1 MSSTLGAQQIIYGWI
16 ERGMKKGHQLV
27 TKSQGISQEDLEYI
41 DSHSTVTPVSISSF
55 RECNRF
61 FQLPSGRLAFNYV
74 KNIGKDAYG
83 RDGAL
88 YSHFL
93 LLSPPDFVK
102 MDCDFTHV
110 DGMHLRGISTI
121 HDLQRF
127 NTGGGFIPLP
137 EALVEDDH
145 SSEKVE
151 STLVPRNIIHELLK
165 VIGKG
170 KKITLKGKS
179 IENRLQILWNMENL
193 FPDGIWF
200 SYSTCNEWKD
210 GEKFISINFP
220 EEVNGSQDGSFIVD
234 LDIAADNPS
243 RPLSDTNDRFM
254 WAMAGAIEATGK
266 LINDSLKSMK
276 FQEKPLNER
285 VKLYFKALAETYLD
299 LAISG
304 DLDQNEAMEVIIEY
318 MDSNH
323 ILDTEY
329 YMDALSQIVLGNS
342 EHLRYYI
349 KKRMET
355 IASVE
360 DPELSVSRFI
370 NLLDFALKNSR
381 ESHTM
386 ELLYNLYRDS
396 PLSLS
401 KFCFQEIVNHLLE
414 ITDYPD
420 SMLQF
425 LDVADPIFAEW
436 FRNVMKDK
444 EQSSDSIITVIDT
457 LCRMKNRSTE
467 IALLIQKIFNDTIKK
482 KDTSIDPAIQCFI
495 GYSNRIES
503 SSRKEMAKHILDLI
517 EKEKIDPQYDYEK
530 ILLELSERKSDDDE
544 DEESSRRGLFRR
556 K

>member
-41 DSHSTVTPVSISSF
+41 DSHSTVTPVSMSSF

-102 MDCDFTHV
+102 MDSDFTHV

-127 NTGGGFIPLP
+127 NSGGGFIPLP
-137 EALVEDDH
+137 EALVEEDH

-234 LDIAADNPS
+234 LDIAAENPS

>member
-41 DSHSTVTPVSISSF
+41 DSHSTVTPVSMSSF

-102 MDCDFTHV
+102 MDSDFTHV

-145 SSEKVE
+145 SSEKSE

>member
-41 DSHSTVTPVSISSF
+41 DSHSTVTPVSMSSF

-102 MDCDFTHV
+102 MDSDFTHV

-137 EALVEDDH
+137 EALVEEDH

-151 STLVPRNIIHELLK
+151 STLIPRNIIHELLK

>member
-41 DSHSTVTPVSISSF
+41 DSHSTVTPVSMSSF

-102 MDCDFTHV
+102 MDSDFTHV

-137 EALVEDDH
+137 EALVEEDH

-151 STLVPRNIIHELLK
+151 STLIPRNIIHELLK

-234 LDIAADNPS
+234 LDIATDNPS

>member
-102 MDCDFTHV
+102 MDSDFTHV

-137 EALVEDDH
+137 EALVEEDH

-151 STLVPRNIIHELLK
+151 STLIPRNIIHELLK

-234 LDIAADNPS
+234 LDIAAENPS

>member
-41 DSHSTVTPVSISSF
+41 DSHSTVTPVSMSSF

-102 MDCDFTHV
+102 MDSDFTHV

-137 EALVEDDH
+137 EALVEEDH

-151 STLVPRNIIHELLK
+151 STLIPRNIIHELLK

-234 LDIAADNPS
+234 LDIAAENPS

>member
-102 MDCDFTHV
+102 MDSDFTHV

-234 LDIAADNPS
+234 LDIAAENPS

>member
-41 DSHSTVTPVSISSF
+41 DSHSTVTPVSMSSF

-102 MDCDFTHV
+102 MDSDFIHV

-127 NTGGGFIPLP
+127 NSGGGFIPLP
-137 EALVEDDH
+137 EALVEENH

-151 STLVPRNIIHELLK
+151 SNLVPRNIIHELLK

-179 IENRLQILWNMENL
+179 IENRLQILWNMEKL

-234 LDIAADNPS
+234 LDIAAENPS

-349 KKRMET
+349 KKSMET

-370 NLLDFALKNSR
+370 NLLDFVLKNSR

-425 LDVADPIFAEW
+425 LDVADPIFVEW

-544 DEESSRRGLFRR
+544 ESSRRGLFRR

>member
-102 MDCDFTHV
+102 MDSDFTHV

>member
-1 MSSTLGAQQIIYGWI
+1 
-16 ERGMKKGHQLV
+16 
-27 TKSQGISQEDLEYI
+27 
-41 DSHSTVTPVSISSF
+41 
-55 RECNRF
+55 
-61 FQLPSGRLAFNYV
+61 
-74 KNIGKDAYG
+74 
-83 RDGAL
+83 
-88 YSHFL
+88 
-93 LLSPPDFVK
+93 
-102 MDCDFTHV
+102 
-110 DGMHLRGISTI
+110 MHLRGISTI

-137 EALVEDDH
+137 EALVEEDH

-151 STLVPRNIIHELLK
+151 STLIPRNIIHELLK

-234 LDIAADNPS
+234 LDIAAENPS

-276 FQEKPLNER
+276 FQDKPLNDR